1 MFSWLT
7 AVPTSRSHPE
17 LPRLKLPRLLSVL
30 EVWGFGLSGLL
41 LWLGPGPASNADL
54 GQPVIWVWLVAAAIG
69 VIYNLQVK
77 HLGSHYPNLSGGT
90 PNYITKLLENQP
102 FLARYG
108 AIGYFLGW
116 VSVPSMNGIVLA
128 GLISAN
134 LESLG
139 LNAPEGVLR
148 IIFTALPFVV
158 AYSGTRAISIL
169 HLFFV
174 LPAVGFFLVF
184 CTQGLGWLAIS
195 PQSPGFFP
203 SQWQGFAV
211 GDWARWYFL
220 AVYAAYGCE
229 TASGFIADN
238 PKPHQTLR
246 SLKFAAILLPIIYAG
261 GSWLLMRLATNP
273 ELGSNT
279 FVQLVAV
286 SRPFWGN
293 AAPVL
298 VTFLIAAG
306 CLLSSAT
313 AVALTPRVLYQLSRD
328 RYLSPVFAV
337 VSRRGAFGP
346 GLTFTFILSLLC
358 LLWGDVERVVMV
370 TGTGYLSSTMLLH
383 LGMWLKRGTAVSWL
397 PRWSLLFFI
406 VEATVLVVGGLM
418 WSGWDLALGLAFPVV
433 VLMFD
438 AAIARNRF
446 FLFQTDWWI
455 RFYRRQMGENFQNFV
470 AVQVGVLLVLLCGA
484 AFVSWQ
490 VQILMRSVTDT
501 TVLADVS
508 ANLLVLLLLTVSF
521 IGVAI
526 ACWTSLP
533 QAEAIVEARDRSQLL
548 FRIAEDAIMVLD
560 NQGTIQQV
568 NPAASALFNLPG
580 FELLTRPLSEYLP
593 NFPTVIETAPRLS
606 EQEFKRGSE
615 QGTVE
620 VGISVLETESSR
632 DYLAILRDVTTQK
645 QAQEALRRS
654 EERLR
659 NWATELEQRVQER
672 TAELQQAM
680 ELADMAN
687 HAKSDF
693 LASMSHELRTP
704 LNGILGYA
712 QILQRSS
719 RLTGQDLHGV
729 EIIQQCGAHL
739 LTLIND
745 ILDLSKIE
753 AGKME
758 LHPNEFH
765 FPAFLQ
771 GVVEICRVRSQS
783 QKIEF
788 YYVADP
794 HLPTGVKAD
803 EKRLRQV
810 LINLL
815 GNAIK
820 FTEKGSVCLQVEVL
834 ESLKAETD
842 SQPDTVSELEPS
854 IYRIRFEITDT
865 GIGMTNE
872 QIEKIFL
879 PFEQVGEGKK
889 HAEGTGLGLAI
900 TRQIL
905 DLMESPIEVTS
916 TPGQGSRFSFIAV
929 LERADD
935 WVDGATQS
943 VSGKIVGYEGD
954 RRTVLIVDDRWEN
967 RSVIVNLLI
976 PLGFEVIEASDG
988 QEGFDSILEH
998 QPDLVITDLA
1008 MPETDGYELLKQLRQ
1023 HPKVK
1028 TTPTIVSSASV
1039 LAIDQHKS
1047 LAAGGDDFLPKPV
1060 QADELLQKI
1069 SQNIEITWKYEQQTP
1084 DTKSTDSRLE
1094 SIEDGEFQAPPKDEI
1109 ELLLDLARQG
1119 LLNRV
1124 VEGVQQLR
1132 ERNSDYR
1139 GFSDQIEQLAR
1150 EFQIKKIREILEK
1163 FRDQ

>member
-1 MFSWLT
+1 MFSWFT
-7 AVPTSRSHPE
+7 APPTSRSHPQ

-69 VIYNLQVK
+69 VMYNLQVK

-90 PNYITKLLENQP
+90 PNYITKLLDNHP

-134 LESLG
+134 LENLG
-139 LNAPEGVLR
+139 LESPEGLLR
-148 IIFTALPFVV
+148 IVFTALPFVV

-203 SQWQGFAV
+203 SEWQGFAV
-211 GDWARWYFL
+211 GDWAKWYFL

-261 GSWLLMRLATNP
+261 GSWLLMRLATSP
-273 ELGSNT
+273 DLGSNT
-279 FVQLVAV
+279 FLQLVAV

-313 AVALTPRVLYQLSRD
+313 AVALSPRVLYQLSRD

-358 LLWGDVERVVMV
+358 LLWGDVEQVVMV

-383 LGMWLKRGTAVSWL
+383 LGMWLKRGTSVSWL
-397 PRWSLLFFI
+397 PRLSLLFFLL
-406 VEATVLVVGGLM
+406 EATVLVLGGLM
-418 WSGWDLALGLAFPVV
+418 WSSWDLALGLAFPVV

-446 FLFQTDWWI
+446 FLFQSDWWI
-455 RFYRRQMGENFQNFV
+455 RSYRRQMGENFQNFV
-470 AVQVGVLLVLLCGA
+470 AVQVGVLVVLLCGA
-484 AFVSWQ
+484 AFITWQ
-490 VQILMRSVTDT
+490 VQVLMRSVSDT

-548 FRIAEDAIMVLD
+548 FRIADDAIMVLD

-568 NPAASALFNLPG
+568 NPAASALFDLPG
-580 FELLTRPLSEYLP
+580 FELLTRPLTEYLP
-593 NFPTVIETAPRLS
+593 NFPTVIETAPRIS
-606 EQEFKRGSE
+606 EQDFKRGAE
-615 QGTVE
+615 ERTVE
-620 VGISVLETESSR
+620 VSISVLETETSQE
-632 DYLAILRDVTTQK
+632 YLAILRDVTAQK
-645 QAQEALRRS
+645 QAQEALQRS

-712 QILQRSS
+712 QILQRST
-719 RLTGQDLHGV
+719 RFTGQDLHGV

-783 QKIEF
+783 KKIEF
-788 YYVADP
+788 YYAADP

-834 ESLKAETD
+834 DSPESHLDAESAPEASD
-842 SQPDTVSELEPS
+842 
-854 IYRIRFEITDT
+854 YRIHFEITDT

-872 QIEKIFL
+872 QLNKIFM

-900 TRQIL
+900 THQIL
-905 DLMESPIEVTS
+905 DLMGSPIEVSS
-916 TPGQGSRFSFIAV
+916 TPKQGSCFSFTTV

-935 WVDGATQS
+935 WVEGAIES
-943 VSGKIVGYEGD
+943 VAGKIIGYEGD
-954 RRTVLIVDDRWEN
+954 RRQILIVDDRWEN
-967 RSVIVNLLI
+967 RSVIVNLLT
-976 PLGFEVIEASDG
+976 PLGFEMIEASDG
-988 QEGFDSILEH
+988 QEGFDAIVEH
-998 QPDLVITDLA
+998 KPDLVITDLA

-1023 HPKVK
+1023 HREVK

-1069 SQNIEITWKYEQQTP
+1069 SQNLEITWQYEQQTP
-1084 DTKSTDSRLE
+1084 EPESTEHTLE
-1094 SIEDGEFQAPPKDEI
+1094 SLKEGEFHVPPQDEI

-1119 LLNRV
+1119 LINRI
-1124 VEGVQQLR
+1124 VEEVQRLQQQESR
-1132 ERNSDYR
+1132 YQE
-1139 GFSDQIEQLAR
+1139 FSEQIEQFAR
-1150 EFQIKKIREILEK
+1150 KFQIKKIRELLETSHDK
-1163 FRDQ
+1163 QDK

>member
-7 AVPTSRSHPE
+7 APTNSVAGNQ

-41 LWLGPGPASNADL
+41 LWLGTGPASNADL
-54 GQPVIWVWLVAAAIG
+54 GQPLIWVWLVATVIG
-69 VIYNLQVK
+69 VLYNLQVK
-77 HLGSHYPNLSGGT
+77 YLGSQYPNVSGGT
-90 PNYITKLLENQP
+90 PNYITKLLDNHP

-128 GLISAN
+128 GLIAAN
-134 LESLG
+134 LDTLG
-139 LNAPEGVLR
+139 IEAPEGLLR
-148 IIFTALPFVV
+148 IIFTALPFIV

-195 PQSPGFFP
+195 PNSPGFFP
-203 SQWQGFAV
+203 SQWQPLGV
-211 GDWARWYFL
+211 GDWAKWYFL

-229 TASGFIADN
+229 TASVFVADN
-238 PKPHQTLR
+238 KKPHKTLR
-246 SLKFAAILLPIIYAG
+246 SLTFAAILLPIIYTGA
-261 GSWLLMRLATNP
+261 SWLLMRLASNP

-298 VTFLIAAG
+298 VTFLIASG

-346 GLTFTFILSLLC
+346 GLSFTFALSLLC

-370 TGTGYLSSTMLLH
+370 TGTGYLSSTMMLH
-383 LGMWLKRGTAVSWL
+383 LGMWLKRGTRSSWL
-397 PRWSLLFFI
+397 PRWSLGFFLL
-406 VEATVLVVGGLM
+406 EAMVLVVGGLM
-418 WSGWDLALGLAFPVV
+418 WSGVDLLLGLAFPVV
-433 VLMFD
+433 VLLFD
-438 AAIARNRF
+438 AAIARNRL
-446 FLFQTDWWI
+446 FLFQSDWWI
-455 RFYRRQMGENFQNFV
+455 RLYHKQLGENFQNFV
-470 AVQVGVLLVLLCGA
+470 AVQVGVLLLLLCGA
-484 AFVSWQ
+484 AFLSWQ
-490 VQILMRSVTDT
+490 GQVWIMSATNPT
-501 TVLADVS
+501 ALADVS
-508 ANLLVLLLLTVSF
+508 ANLLVLLLLTVGF
-521 IGVAI
+521 VGVAI

-533 QAEAIVEARDRSQLL
+533 QAEAIVETRDRAQLL
-548 FRIAEDAIMVLD
+548 FRIADDAIMVLD
-560 NQGTIQQV
+560 SQGMIREV

-580 FELLTRPLSEYLP
+580 FELLTRPLWEYLP
-593 NFPTVIETAPRLS
+593 GFPRVIETAPRIS
-606 EQEFKRGSE
+606 EQDFKRGPDS
-615 QGTVE
+615 GTVE
-620 VGISVLETESSR
+620 VGISVLETEASR
-632 DYLAILRDVTTQK
+632 EYLAILRDVTEQK
-645 QAQEALRRS
+645 QAKEALRQS

-672 TAELQQAM
+672 TAELQEAM
-680 ELADMAN
+680 ELADAAN

-712 QILQRSS
+712 QILQRSAK
-719 RLTGQDLHGV
+719 LTGQDLHGV

-758 LHPNEFH
+758 LHPNAFH

-771 GVVEICRVRSQS
+771 GVVEICRVRSQGK
-783 QKIEF
+783 QIDF
-788 YYVADP
+788 FYVADP

-820 FTEKGSVCLQVEVL
+820 FTPKGNVCFKVSVLTSQNSEGESSSLTDASCYRVE
-834 ESLKAETD
+834 
-842 SQPDTVSELEPS
+842 
-854 IYRIRFEITDT
+854 FEITDT
-865 GIGMTNE
+865 GVGMTPE
-872 QIEKIFL
+872 QLEKIFL
-879 PFEQVGEGKK
+879 PFEQVGEGKRQS
-889 HAEGTGLGLAI
+889 EGTGLGLAI

-905 DLMESPIEVTS
+905 ELMDSPIEVSS
-916 TPGQGSRFSFIAV
+916 TPNQGSQFSFVAT

-935 WVDGATQS
+935 WVNSATQS
-943 VSGKIVGYEGD
+943 DLGKIIGYEGD
-954 RRTVLIVDDRWEN
+954 RLTLLVIDDRWEN
-967 RSVIVNLLI
+967 RSVIVNLLT
-976 PLGFEVIEASDG
+976 PLGFTVIEAEEGG
-988 QEGFDSILEH
+988 QGLNMVLEER
-998 QPDLVITDLA
+998 PNLVITDLA
-1008 MPETDGYELLKQLRQ
+1008 MPGMDGFTFLKHLRE
-1023 HPKVK
+1023 HPEIKA
-1028 TTPTIVSSASV
+1028 TPTIVSSASV

-1069 SQNIEITWKYEQQTP
+1069 ANTIDISWMYEKEDSAVVTAQTP
-1084 DTKSTDSRLE
+1084 PQCSLGDSLQNPPLE
-1094 SIEDGEFQAPPKDEI
+1094 EVEK
-1109 ELLLDLARQG
+1109 LLDLARQG
-1119 LLNRV
+1119 LLNRIV
-1124 VEGVQQLR
+1124 DEVQQLR
-1132 ERNSDYR
+1132 QQNPNYQD
-1139 GFSDQIEQLAR
+1139 FSDRVQHLAQEFKMKQIRDLLESIVEQ
-1150 EFQIKKIREILEK
+1150 
-1163 FRDQ
+1163 

>member
-1 MFSWLT
+1 MFSWL
-7 AVPTSRSHPE
+7 AAMPTSRSHPE

-77 HLGSHYPNLSGGT
+77 HLGSHYPNVSGGT
-90 PNYITKLLENQP
+90 PNYITKLLENHP

-128 GLISAN
+128 GLIAAN

-139 LNAPEGVLR
+139 LDAPEGLLR

-246 SLKFAAILLPIIYAG
+246 SLKFAAILLPIIYGG
-261 GSWLLMRLATNP
+261 GSWLLMRLATNR

-286 SRPFWGN
+286 SRPFWGD

-346 GLTFTFILSLLC
+346 GLTFTFALSLLC

-406 VEATVLVVGGLM
+406 LEATVLVLGGLM

-490 VQILMRSVTDT
+490 VQILMRAVTDA

-593 NFPTVIETAPRLS
+593 HFPTVIETAPRIS
-606 EQEFKRGSE
+606 EQEFKRGAE
-615 QGTVE
+615 LGTVE
-620 VGISVLETESSR
+620 VGISVLETEASR
-632 DYLAILRDVTTQK
+632 EYLAILRDVTTQK
-645 QAQEALRRS
+645 QDQEALQRS

-719 RLTGQDLHGV
+719 HLTGQDLHGV

-783 QKIEF
+783 KTIEF

-820 FTEKGSVCLQVEVL
+820 FTNKGSVCLHVEVL
-834 ESLKAETD
+834 ESPDVEMDRERESDAEFLT
-842 SQPDTVSELEPS
+842 
-854 IYRIRFEITDT
+854 YRIRFEITDT

-872 QIEKIFL
+872 QLEKIFL

-889 HAEGTGLGLAI
+889 QAEGTGLGLTI

-905 DLMESPIEVTS
+905 DLMDSPIEVTS
-916 TPGQGSRFSFIAV
+916 TPGQGSRFSFVMV
-929 LERADD
+929 LEQADD
-935 WVDGATQS
+935 WVDSATES
-943 VSGKIVGYEGD
+943 ALGKIIGYEGD
-954 RRTVLIVDDRWEN
+954 RRTILIVDDRWEN
-967 RSVIVNLLI
+967 RSVIVNLLT
-976 PLGFEVIEASDG
+976 PLGFNLIEANDG
-988 QEGFDSILEH
+988 QEGFERILEH

-1023 HPKVK
+1023 HPQTKD
-1028 TTPTIVSSASV
+1028 TPTIVSSASV

-1047 LAAGGDDFLPKPV
+1047 LAAGGDDFLAKPV

-1069 SQNIEITWKYEQQTP
+1069 HHNIDITWQYEQQDPEFTP
-1084 DTKSTDSRLE
+1084 TETQRE
-1094 SIEDGEFQAPPKDEI
+1094 SVEEAEFNPPPPEKI
-1109 ELLLDLARQG
+1109 ELLLDLVRQG
-1119 LLNRV
+1119 LLNRI
-1124 VEGVQQLR
+1124 VEEVQQLR
-1132 ERNSDYR
+1132 EQHSDYQL
-1139 GFSDQIEQLAR
+1139 FSEQIEQLAR
-1150 EFQIKKIREILEK
+1150 EFQIKKIREILENI
-1163 FRDQ
+1163 RGE

>member
-17 LPRLKLPRLLSVL
+17 LPRLKLPRLLTVL

-54 GQPVIWVWLVAAAIG
+54 GQPVIWVWLLAAAIG

-90 PNYITKLLENQP
+90 PNYITKLLDNHP

-139 LNAPEGVLR
+139 LDAHEGVLR

-246 SLKFAAILLPIIYAG
+246 SLKFAAILLPIIYGG
-261 GSWLLMRLATNP
+261 GSWLLMRLATNR

-313 AVALTPRVLYQLSRD
+313 AVALTPRVLYQMSRD

-346 GLTFTFILSLLC
+346 GLTFTFALSLLC

-406 VEATVLVVGGLM
+406 LEATVLVLGGVM

-470 AVQVGVLLVLLCGA
+470 AVQVGVLVVLLCGA

-490 VQILMRSVTDT
+490 VQILMRSVPDA

-560 NQGTIQQV
+560 SQGTIQQV
-568 NPAASALFNLPG
+568 NPAASALLNLPG
-580 FELLTRPLSEYLP
+580 FELLTRPLSEFLP
-593 NFPTVIETAPRLS
+593 NFPAVIETAPRIS
-606 EQEFKRGSE
+606 EQEFKQGAE
-615 QGTVE
+615 LGTVE
-620 VGISVLETESSR
+620 VGISVLETEASR
-632 DYLAILRDVTTQK
+632 EYLAILRDVTEQK
-645 QAQEALRRS
+645 QAQEALQRS

-672 TAELQQAM
+672 TAELQKAM

-783 QKIEF
+783 KNIEF

-820 FTEKGSVCLQVEVL
+820 FTNKGSVCLQVEVL
-834 ESLKAETD
+834 ESPNSEIDSVRESDAERLTY
-842 SQPDTVSELEPS
+842 Q
-854 IYRIRFEITDT
+854 IRFEITDT
-865 GIGMTNE
+865 GIGMKNE
-872 QIEKIFL
+872 QLDKIFM
-879 PFEQVGEGKK
+879 PFEQVGEGRK

-905 DLMESPIEVTS
+905 DLMDSPIEVTS
-916 TPGQGSRFSFIAV
+916 TPGQGSRFSFVMV
-929 LERADD
+929 LEQADD
-935 WVDGATQS
+935 WVDSATES
-943 VSGKIVGYEGD
+943 VLGKIIGYEGD
-954 RRTVLIVDDRWEN
+954 RRTILIVDDRWEN
-967 RSVIVNLLI
+967 RSVIVNLLT
-976 PLGFEVIEASDG
+976 PLGFEVIEANDG
-988 QEGFDSILEH
+988 QEGLESILEH

-1023 HPKVK
+1023 HPQIKN
-1028 TTPTIVSSASV
+1028 TPTIVSSASV

-1047 LAAGGDDFLPKPV
+1047 LAAGGDDFLAKPV

-1069 SQNIEITWKYEQQTP
+1069 NHNIEITWQYQQQHPKPTP
-1084 DTKSTDSRLE
+1084 TETQRE
-1094 SIEDGEFQAPPKDEI
+1094 SVEDAEFNPPPPEKI
-1109 ELLLDLARQG
+1109 ELLLDFARQG
-1119 LLNRV
+1119 LLNRI
-1124 VEGVQQLR
+1124 VEEVQQLR
-1132 ERNSDYR
+1132 EQHSDYQL
-1139 GFSDQIEQLAR
+1139 FSEQIEQLAR
-1150 EFQIKKIREILEK
+1150 EFQIKKIREILEDI
-1163 FRDQ
+1163 RGE